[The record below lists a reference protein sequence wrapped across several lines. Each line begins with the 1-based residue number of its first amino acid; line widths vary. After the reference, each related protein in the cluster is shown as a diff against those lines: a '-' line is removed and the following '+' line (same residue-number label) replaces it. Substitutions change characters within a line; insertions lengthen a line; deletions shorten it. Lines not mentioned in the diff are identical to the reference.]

1 MSENANINDNLSEIK
16 AEMVKDNKR
25 DAVKDNIRNI
35 ALVVMAVCAVII
47 TVYVVALIYN
57 INNKI
62 NAIYVKADT
71 AVTALNQVAS
81 DVQEADLAGMAD
93 QLKVLTEDATNAVGS
108 AMDKI
113 DALDIERLN
122 STIHQLDETT
132 EAFSST
138 VSAIRS
144 VFG

>member
-81 DVQEADLAGMAD
+81 DVQEADLPGMAD

-113 DALDIERLN
+113 DALDIESLN

-138 VSAIRS
+138 VSAIRTI
-144 VFG
+144 FG

>member
-1 MSENANINDNLSEIK
+1 
-16 AEMVKDNKR
+16 
-25 DAVKDNIRNI
+25 
-35 ALVVMAVCAVII
+35 
-47 TVYVVALIYN
+47 
-57 INNKI
+57 
-62 NAIYVKADT
+62 
-71 AVTALNQVAS
+71 
-81 DVQEADLAGMAD
+81 
-93 QLKVLTEDATNAVGS
+93 VLTEDATNAVGS

-113 DALDIERLN
+113 DALDIESLN

>member
-81 DVQEADLAGMAD
+81 DVQEADLVGMAD

-113 DALDIERLN
+113 DALDIESLN

>member
-1 MSENANINDNLSEIK
+1 MSENANINDNLNEIK

-93 QLKVLTEDATNAVGS
+93 QLKVLTEDATNAVGR
-108 AMDKI
+108 AMD
-113 DALDIERLN
+113 N
-122 STIHQLDETT
+122 
-132 EAFSST
+132 SST
-138 VSAIRS
+138 VSAIS
-144 VFG
+144 SIFG